1 MFGDPVK
8 IVMLHMFGYRVVEF
22 SMFHML
28 GYPVEFSMLHMFGYP
43 VEFGMFGNLVPVRVR
58 TDASSPQ
65 FPLVALCL

>member
-28 GYPVEFSMLHMFGYP
+28 GYPVEFNMLHMFGYP
-43 VEFGMFGNLVPVRVR
+43 VEFGIVPVRVH